1 MGLGLR
7 LGLGL
12 GCKVYSKVIRYL
24 GTYHYPSFGIP
35 YNAVNSVQHEVR
47 CSSGCILMFSMA
59 KIVCERCH
67 HNNYK
72 ANKANKKKGFVSA
85 CICGSLLLHYIPYAY
100 ALSSISTFYFFFFL
114 FFETYYEWV
123 APNSKLDLNNTRHIF
138 LRQGLQL

>member
-72 ANKANKKKGFVSA
+72 ANKANKKKGVCLCMHMRLTFA
-85 CICGSLLLHYIPYAY
+85 ALHTLRLRTELNFYFLL
-100 ALSSISTFYFFFFL
+100 FFFFCFL
-114 FFETYYEWV
+114 
-123 APNSKLDLNNTRHIF
+123 RHITS
-138 LRQGLQL
+138 GLHQTAS